1 MNIELKNSVLNDLG
15 FNNILNEY
23 TKFSHSSDTTNK
35 LLELKPV
42 FNLDIIRENLNK
54 TSCFISKIQK
64 NEKVPIEIF
73 PDIKPIINSLRIE
86 NKALDQHQFKD
97 LFKLLEISNNLKNIL
112 NNNSFLALKPEI
124 EKLYINLIGQKK
136 ITNIFDET
144 WYISKNASPKLSKI
158 YNSINS
164 LESSID
170 NIIYSFFKKAK
181 ENKWL
186 QQDNMKLI
194 DNRKLI
200 PMKMNCKSK
209 INGIIVGKSS
219 SGKAVYI
226 EPLEIIEKRNKLI
239 ELEISKKKEENLILL
254 SLTNFFRNEMN
265 EIKIGY
271 KSLVMLDFYH
281 CIAKFSF
288 KFNCVIPNFDRHEQ
302 NISISQGRNP
312 LLLIQKKNIVPLN
325 FEINKKNKILLI
337 TGPNA
342 GGKTV
347 VLKTIGL
354 FVLMAQSGLH
364 VPCKNIKLP
373 IFKKIFTDIGDRQSI
388 EDDLST
394 YSAHLNEISSILKN
408 CDQDTLIL
416 MDELGTG
423 TDPDAG
429 ASLSQAFLEHTL
441 DRQSWLIATTH
452 LGKLK
457 IWAHETKGVQNSRMM
472 FDHEK
477 LFPTYKLIL
486 GKPGSS
492 FALEIANRM
501 KIDNNVIN
509 RAKELLGDKSLKV
522 ELLLSELEK
531 ERRELKKTK
540 NRIQKQR
547 KYIQEA
553 EDRILA
559 FEFEAE
565 KKYNEA
571 EEKATKNA
579 HKFILDTRKEIE
591 KLIEQIKSNEANKL
605 TIREARQRLDGKLR
619 TINQKEKK
627 ITKINESHQYK
638 SNQNKLLNIKNLK
651 IGTKVKIPFLNT
663 NGVIINLTKNKK
675 QSTIEFNGKKM
686 RVNSNKI
693 IPIYEKEDEKS
704 EETTGKI
711 NYSKP
716 STFQLDIRGK
726 RVEESL
732 ELLTQ
737 FLDGALV
744 SGLNYV
750 RILHGKGTGAL
761 QNAVKDHLK
770 EQSFISEFQYA
781 HPDSG
786 GTGITEV
793 KLK

>member
-1 MNIELKNSVLNDLG
+1 MNIELKNSVFNDLG

-42 FNLDIIRENLNK
+42 FKLDIIRENLNK

-271 KSLVMLDFYH
+271 KSVVMLDFYH

-312 LLLIQKKNIVPLN
+312 LLLIQKK
-325 FEINKKNKILLI
+325 
-337 TGPNA
+337 
-342 GGKTV
+342 
-347 VLKTIGL
+347 
-354 FVLMAQSGLH
+354 
-364 VPCKNIKLP
+364 
-373 IFKKIFTDIGDRQSI
+373 
-388 EDDLST
+388 
-394 YSAHLNEISSILKN
+394 
-408 CDQDTLIL
+408 
-416 MDELGTG
+416 
-423 TDPDAG
+423 
-429 ASLSQAFLEHTL
+429 
-441 DRQSWLIATTH
+441 
-452 LGKLK
+452 
-457 IWAHETKGVQNSRMM
+457 
-472 FDHEK
+472 
-477 LFPTYKLIL
+477 
-486 GKPGSS
+486 
-492 FALEIANRM
+492 
-501 KIDNNVIN
+501 
-509 RAKELLGDKSLKV
+509 
-522 ELLLSELEK
+522 
-531 ERRELKKTK
+531 
-540 NRIQKQR
+540 
-547 KYIQEA
+547 KYC
-553 EDRILA
+553 
-559 FEFEAE
+559 
-565 KKYNEA
+565 
-571 EEKATKNA
+571 T
-579 HKFILDTRKEIE
+579 
-591 KLIEQIKSNEANKL
+591 
-605 TIREARQRLDGKLR
+605 
-619 TINQKEKK
+619 
-627 ITKINESHQYK
+627 
-638 SNQNKLLNIKNLK
+638 
-651 IGTKVKIPFLNT
+651 P
-663 NGVIINLTKNKK
+663 
-675 QSTIEFNGKKM
+675 
-686 RVNSNKI
+686 
-693 IPIYEKEDEKS
+693 
-704 EETTGKI
+704 
-711 NYSKP
+711 
-716 STFQLDIRGK
+716 
-726 RVEESL
+726 
-732 ELLTQ
+732 
-737 FLDGALV
+737 
-744 SGLNYV
+744 
-750 RILHGKGTGAL
+750 
-761 QNAVKDHLK
+761 
-770 EQSFISEFQYA
+770 
-781 HPDSG
+781 
-786 GTGITEV
+786 
-793 KLK
+793 

>member
-1 MNIELKNSVLNDLG
+1 MNIKLKNSVLNDLG

-35 LLELKPV
+35 LLEIKPV
-42 FNLDIIRENLNK
+42 FELDTIRENLNK
-54 TSCFISKIQK
+54 TSCFISKLQK

-73 PDIKPIINSLRIE
+73 PNIKPIINSLRIE
-86 NKALDQHQFKD
+86 NKALDEHQFKD
-97 LFKLLEISNNLKNIL
+97 LFKFLEISNNLKNIL

-124 EKLYINLIGQKK
+124 ETLYINLIGQQK
-136 ITNIFDET
+136 ITNTFDET

-170 NIIYSFFKKAK
+170 NITYSFFKKAK

-200 PMKMNCKSK
+200 PMKINCKRK

-226 EPLEIIEKRNKLI
+226 EPIEIIEKRNKLI

-254 SLTNFFRNEMN
+254 SLTNFFRDEMN

-271 KSLVMLDFYH
+271 KSVVMLDFYH

-288 KFNCVIPNFDRHEQ
+288 NFNCFIPNFDPHEQ

-347 VLKTIGL
+347 VIKTIGL

-441 DRQSWLIATTH
+441 DKQSWLIATTH

-501 KIDNNVIN
+501 KIDNNVID

-531 ERRELKKTK
+531 ERRELKKIK
-540 NRIQKQR
+540 NRMQKQR

-553 EDRILA
+553 EDRIHT
-559 FEFEAE
+559 FEYEAE

-605 TIREARQRLDGKLR
+605 SIREARQTLDAKLR
-619 TINQKEKK
+619 IINQKEKK
-627 ITKINESHQYK
+627 ITQINESHQYK
-638 SNQNKLLNIKNLK
+638 SNENKLLNINNLK

-663 NGVIINLTKNKK
+663 SGVIINLTKSKK

-693 IPIYEKEDEKS
+693 IPINEKEDEKS

-761 QNAVKDHLK
+761 QNAVINHLK
-770 EQSFISEFQYA
+770 NQSFISEFQHA